1 MKYMGDPSFN
11 IDLGDS
17 LPYLEQRFL
26 QIFGKDQATQEACE
40 WFKALQNTA
49 VIQTSHVHCIGA
61 LRPLPFDKVYQPT
74 RLTYKRSHSSSA
86 ESFAYENRISR
97 SIVAEKMQIE
107 VSITV
112 DELLS
117 SHEDVII
124 YAGPGWGKTTFL
136 HHIYRRFTKNA
147 IVLPVLITLRRETAV
162 EDLRRFVET
171 ASKIQKR
178 QHISRI
184 LLLVDGYDELQI
196 QQRRSVSESLLR
208 YQAIGIGNFILSCR
222 DYYPVYDIGAT
233 EVRIDRFSKDDKYR
247 FAAAFLLAFG
257 STLDPTKIVDELED
271 RGLSDFLS
279 HPLLLSL
286 ACILKTSTSSLQ
298 ARSVIRL
305 LERALELL
313 CYQWDEKKGI
323 DRECF
328 TPLDGKDRLKVLR
341 KIAYVARSEYIKE
354 ISAETLARKQLD
366 LLTFDKLDPKRVLT
380 EIAQFYGILIPTED
394 GWEFAHRTLHDFL
407 AAQYWVESGE
417 FAKVRK
423 YQWNSRTAYAACL
436 MENATDV
443 LEAAL
448 RDPDGMPTV
457 AEILSNFA
465 SFDMHRIKAAIIAYF
480 TESSDRFYV
489 YKSDDTKIEGGLC
502 SDFVRLSNN
511 RFLDYLVETST
522 SKRDKLTD
530 LIIGYCLL
538 ELRLRGA
545 KLDFQTYE
553 KAFGLFKSHSFMF
566 YISGMGNVSLG
577 QLNPAPLPRLLAAS

>member
-222 DYYPVYDIGAT
+222 DYY
-233 EVRIDRFSKDDKYR
+233 
-247 FAAAFLLAFG
+247 
-257 STLDPTKIVDELED
+257 PTKIVDELED